1 MVKAIFPGS
10 FDPLTYGHLNV
21 IERARTIFNEVHV
34 VVAVN
39 SEKNYLFTET
49 ERFEMIEEM
58 ISKWDNVYVH
68 LCDTLIVNYAKQL
81 NARVLI
87 RGVRNLSDFTYEFDL
102 SMMNRSLNPEI
113 ETVFMSTDPKYFV
126 LRSSAIKELA
136 AYKGDVSTMVPPIV
150 AKALKNK
157 FDKI

>member
-1 MVKAIFPGS
+1 MVFFLTLDQVLNIGLISFIMVKAIFPGS

-58 ISKWDNVYVH
+58 IS
-68 LCDTLIVNYAKQL
+68 
-81 NARVLI
+81 
-87 RGVRNLSDFTYEFDL
+87 
-102 SMMNRSLNPEI
+102 
-113 ETVFMSTDPKYFV
+113 
-126 LRSSAIKELA
+126 SS
-136 AYKGDVSTMVPPIV
+136 VVPLT
-150 AKALKNK
+150 K
-157 FDKI
+157 